1 MADNIQIKD
10 AAGTNQLMRTTDN
23 SGVHTPH
30 HIVSDMVAYDATGG
44 KLLVG
49 NARDKFRDQFFAFDT
64 VNSWELV
71 QTGAG
76 MTIGVAGATGGA
88 RYLNIA
94 SGTAI
99 NAETIILSRSSYRLP
114 VKFAFAA
121 TLSQRIAN
129 QEFFVELV
137 GIDDSGLVETDATFP
152 SPNAL
157 DALNTASW
165 KFDATTATQAKY
177 LVRGQG
183 VSELLSAA
191 STIGTTAATG
201 TTPNFVPGSISSIIA
216 DMEEVVFTNQLID
229 SLAVIPNINKRSQYL
244 PDTGKAYKIRI
255 RVKNLGTAPA
265 SSTDFRLHFVRI
277 LDTTRFTVDFARH
290 MGRGTDVAD
299 ALPVYVGGATTLTA
313 RFENSGALASA
324 AANALT
330 RARVM
335 AAASTNATSVKASAG
350 RLYEIHLC
358 NLAASAKFLKLYNK
372 ASAPTVGT
380 DTPAATYPIPPNGGR
395 IDTSSFNGISFATGI
410 AYAITG
416 AVGDA
421 DATAIAANDVVGELL
436 YA

>member
-1 MADNIQIKD
+1 MADNIQITD
-10 AAGTNQLMRTTDN
+10 SAGSDRTMRTTNN

-30 HIVSDMVAYDATGG
+30 HVVSDMVAYDPVGG

-49 NARDKFRDQFFAFDT
+49 NARDKFRDEFFAFDT
-64 VNSWELV
+64 VNNWELV

-76 MTIGVAGATGGA
+76 MAVSVAGSANGA

-94 SGTAI
+94 AGTTI
-99 NAETIILSRSSYRLP
+99 NAETIILSRSSFRLP
-114 VKFAFAA
+114 IKFAFAA
-121 TLSQRIAN
+121 TLSQRIVN

-137 GIDDSGLVETDATFP
+137 GVDDNGNVETDATFN
-152 SPNAL
+152 SPNSL
-157 DALNTASW
+157 DALNATSW
-165 KFDATTATQAKY
+165 KFDAATVTQAKY

-191 STIGTTAATG
+191 STIGTTLATG
-201 TTPNFVPGSISSIIA
+201 TTPNFIPGSISSIIA

-229 SLAVIPNINKRSQYL
+229 SLAVIPNVYKRSQYL

-255 RVKNLGTAPA
+255 RAKNLGTAPA
-265 SSTDFRLHFVRI
+265 SATDFRLHFVRI

-313 RFENSGALASA
+313 RFENGGALASA

-335 AAASTNATSVKASAG
+335 AAASTNATSVKTSAG
-350 RLYEIHLC
+350 RIYEVHLC

-372 ASAPTVGT
+372 ASAPVIGT
-380 DTPAATYPIPPNGGR
+380 DTPVATYPIAPNGGR
-395 IDTSSFNGISFATGI
+395 IDFTSFNGISFATGI

-421 DATAIAANDVVGELL
+421 DTTAVAENDVVGELL